1 MKLGTL
7 VNSKKALE
15 TLLKGSLPINIAW
28 ELKKL
33 VKVVNPELS
42 SYDEIRE
49 QKIIEMGEKF
59 TDKEGKENYKVKDK
73 NLPKFVTEIEE
84 LLDKD
89 IDIKVPQIKIKDLI
103 EHKDVNGKSI
113 EITTGELIVL
123 DWLIIE

>member
-15 TLLKGSLPINIAW
+15 TLLKGSLPIDIAW

-42 SYDEIRE
+42 SYEEIRE

-113 EITTGELIVL
+113 EITTGELILL
-123 DWLIIE
+123 DWLIVE